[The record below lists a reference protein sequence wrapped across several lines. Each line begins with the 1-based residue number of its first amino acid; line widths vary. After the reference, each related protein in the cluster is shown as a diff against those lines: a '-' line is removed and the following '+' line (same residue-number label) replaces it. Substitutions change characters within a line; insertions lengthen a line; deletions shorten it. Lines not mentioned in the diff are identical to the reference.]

1 MKKFLLTALLSFFL
15 PVFSGD
21 ISVIIPVGADAE
33 TVFAAQELQMHLSA
47 ALKKK
52 VVVAAEN
59 TGVSGKKIF
68 LGDTLSAR
76 KAGISS
82 ASLKRE
88 ESRIRTLKD
97 DIIITGGKPRGV
109 LYGAYEFLERFAGVC
124 WLDPHNT
131 VIPFCKE
138 LKVPAGTDLLIKPSF
153 DNRAIFSIQNYGRNK
168 KAFER
173 NITFRTRMRENVF
186 WQEKFT
192 PEERAKWGIS
202 RVFGRPS
209 PLNTLYYYIREWPEK
224 GMEEGLS
231 LVKGG
236 KRARPKTIYG
246 PGHVCFTNPK
256 ARQMFK
262 KQILNFI
269 RQDRKEFPA
278 DYPLLYNL
286 SINDSGQFYCIC
298 SGCAAAAEKYK
309 AHSGAMLEFVNDIAE
324 EVEKHYPDI
333 TIQTSAYLF
342 VLKAPTG
349 IRPLRNVA
357 VRYSFFGRT
366 MKPLTHKANADRLK
380 HLQDWSRLGKV
391 QIWNYW
397 VNFGKYY
404 PNAGIVNIGTI
415 DSNLKLFSK
424 YNVNYVFSECEFPD
438 TASFHPLRMYA
449 GYQLK
454 KNVDQKLSDI
464 LDRFFNGYYRKS
476 AVPMRRLYSYMEQ
489 RQQEHPDLLVTAP
502 ISLDYL
508 DKAYF
513 IFAEKCLEEAERLS
527 KDDKAVLDNISRE
540 RVALDIARLA
550 RRDNWK
556 EEKNLPAL
564 KKVHARLARNWKANI
579 AYWYDDAYWVKG
591 IYHQKDLFL
600 KTTLPPETGAKYP
613 LPEELKNRLCY
624 DITWQQFT
632 NLREMYKFGLRLVD
646 DPEACGKKAMSLA
659 KFPEKR
665 YGSLALVKDPH
676 TLKFVCGVQSR
687 YLKKQLL
694 GLSPEIPQNEKYDLL
709 RLGRITLTPNCVF
722 FAHRT
727 WAIQLDLDRY
737 FRSGAN
743 NTFDIYVSIKFE
755 GPAYVRNS
763 VRENRISIDRVLLV
777 SAENK

>member
-1 MKKFLLTALLSFFL
+1 MKNFLLAVFLLTGLSAFCENL
-15 PVFSGD
+15 
-21 ISVIIPVGADAE
+21 SVMIPVDADPE
-33 TVFAAQELQMHLSA
+33 TVYASKELQEHLSK

-52 VVVAAEN
+52 IEVAKEN
-59 TGVSGKKIF
+59 TAVSGRKIY
-68 LGDTLSAR
+68 LGNTAFAR
-76 KAGISS
+76 KSGIDSKK
-82 ASLKRE
+82 LEKE
-88 ESRIRTLKD
+88 FSRIKVSGNS
-97 DIIITGGKPRGV
+97 IIITGGKPRGV
-109 LYGAYEFLERFAGVC
+109 LYGASEFLERFAGVC

-131 VIPFCKE
+131 VIPFCRE
-138 LKVPAGTDLLIKPSF
+138 LKIPADTDLCIKPSF
-153 DNRAIFSIQNYGRNK
+153 ENRAIFSIQNYGRNK
-168 KAFER
+168 MAFER

-202 RVFGRPS
+202 HVFGRPA

-246 PGHVCFTNPK
+246 PGHVCFTSPK

-269 RQDRKEFPA
+269 RQDRKDFPA

-286 SINDSGQFYCIC
+286 SINDSEQFYCIC
-298 SGCAAAAEKYK
+298 TGCAAATKKYK

-324 EVEKHYPDI
+324 EVEKYYPDI

-349 IRPLRNVA
+349 IKPRKNVA
-357 VRYSFFGRT
+357 VRYSFFCKT

-464 LDRFFNGYYRKS
+464 LDRFFNGYYTKS
-476 AVPMRRLYSYMEQ
+476 AAPMRKLYNYMKL
-489 RQQEHPDLLVTAP
+489 RQQEHPDLLVTGP
-502 ISLDYL
+502 TSLDYL

-513 IFAEKCLEEAERLS
+513 IFAEKCLEEAEKLS
-527 KDDKAVLDNISRE
+527 KDDRPVLDNIARE

-550 RRDNWK
+550 RRDNWQ
-556 EEKNLPAL
+556 EEKYLPAL
-564 KKVHARLARNWKANI
+564 KKVHSRLARNWKANI

-591 IYHQKDLFL
+591 MYHQKDLFL
-600 KTTLPPETGAKYP
+600 KTTLPPEAGAKYP

-624 DITWQQFT
+624 DIVWQQFT

-646 DPEACGKKAMSLA
+646 DPEALGKKAMSLA

-676 TLKFVCGVQSR
+676 TLKFVYGVQSR
-687 YLKKQLL
+687 YLK
-694 GLSPEIPQNEKYDLL
+694 SS
-709 RLGRITLTPNCVF
+709 F
-722 FAHRT
+722 
-727 WAIQLDLDRY
+727 
-737 FRSGAN
+737 
-743 NTFDIYVSIKFE
+743 
-755 GPAYVRNS
+755 
-763 VRENRISIDRVLLV
+763 
-777 SAENK
+777 